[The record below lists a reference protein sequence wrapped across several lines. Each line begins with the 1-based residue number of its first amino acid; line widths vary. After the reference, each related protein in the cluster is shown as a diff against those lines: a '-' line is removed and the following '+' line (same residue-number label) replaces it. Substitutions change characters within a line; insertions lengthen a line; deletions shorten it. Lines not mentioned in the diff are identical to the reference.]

1 MVGPQDVGQR
11 GGLVSFTVTGIHPHD
26 LGQYLD
32 SLGIAVRTGHHCA
45 WPLTRALGVPATTR
59 ASLYL
64 YNDRADLDALVNGI
78 KDAKKYFGQ

>member
-1 MVGPQDVGQR
+1 
-11 GGLVSFTVTGIHPHD
+11 
-26 LGQYLD
+26 
-32 SLGIAVRTGHHCA
+32 
-45 WPLTRALGVPATTR
+45 LGVPATTR